1 MDKIF
6 NIPSIVGGVVGGI
19 ISFLFGGFDVLLI
32 TFIIMMCLDYAT
44 GIIKGIYTKT
54 LSSELGK
61 KGILKKFLM
70 CIVVSAAMLLQR
82 IAGIPLREITIVF
95 FICNEGISL
104 LENAAEF
111 IPIPDKIKVV
121 LLQLR
126 GTKEPKKNTTD
137 DIDKDEGDEYE

>member
-6 NIPSIVGGVVGGI
+6 NLPSIIGGVIGGI
-19 ISFLFGGFDVLLI
+19 LTFLFGGFDALLK
-32 TFIIMMCLDYAT
+32 TFLIMLCLDYAT

-54 LSSELGK
+54 LSSEVGK
-61 KGILKKFLM
+61 KGILKKILM

-82 IAGIPLREITIVF
+82 IVGIPLREITIVF

-111 IPIPDKIKVV
+111 IPIPNKIKMV

-126 GTKEPKKNTTD
+126 NTTD
-137 DIDKDEGDEYE
+137 NEDEGENNE

>member
-1 MDKIF
+1 MDKFF
-6 NIPSIVGGVVGGI
+6 NLPSIVGGVIGGI
-19 ISFLFGGFDVLLI
+19 LTFLFGGFDALLK
-32 TFIIMMCLDYAT
+32 TFLIMLCLDYAT

-54 LSSELGK
+54 LSSEIGK
-61 KGILKKFLM
+61 KGILKKILM

-111 IPIPDKIKVV
+111 IPIPNKIKMV

-126 GTKEPKKNTTD
+126 NTTD
-137 DIDKDEGDEYE
+137 TNEKTTDNKDEGEKDE